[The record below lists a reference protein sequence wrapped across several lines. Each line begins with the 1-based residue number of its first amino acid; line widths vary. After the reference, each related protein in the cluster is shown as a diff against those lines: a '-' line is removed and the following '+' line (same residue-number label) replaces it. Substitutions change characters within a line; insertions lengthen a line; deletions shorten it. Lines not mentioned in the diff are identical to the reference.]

1 MNSSDAGRVS
11 TTLNLIDLSEP
22 LLEHGVSMSENTG
35 IKVIYENQVVRFI
48 LDRPKQLNALNDNI
62 RKVIATTLNELMERP
77 DIRLLVISGNGKS
90 FCSGADL
97 KTTSYPKVE
106 GNWSTRRNRTATWQ
120 RVLEQIERIP
130 QVTIASMQGN
140 VIGGGALLATACDF
154 RVIAKNAVLRIPEL
168 ALGIPNVWNGTPLL
182 AREVGLPTARDWV
195 MTTRKVRAEE
205 LKQTGWAQRVAKDDE
220 LETVTEELI
229 SELLAVPAAALAMT
243 RSMTSALARSAS
255 GMSMGWADA
264 DLQQWAL
271 TEEEYK
277 ETVQDYARKVASK
290 SE

>member
-1 MNSSDAGRVS
+1 MSQDQGIRVVYEADVVHLV
-11 TTLNLIDLSEP
+11 LN
-22 LLEHGVSMSENTG
+22 
-35 IKVIYENQVVRFI
+35 
-48 LDRPKQLNALNDNI
+48 RPQQLNALNDDI
-62 RKVIATTLNELMERP
+62 RRVIAATLNELMERP
-77 DIRLLVISGNGKS
+77 DIRLLVLSGEGKS

-106 GNWSTRRNRTATWQ
+106 GDWSTRRNRTSTWQ

-140 VIGGGALLATACDF
+140 IIGGGALLATACDF
-154 RVIAKNAVLRIPEL
+154 RVIAQNAVLRIPEL

-195 MTTRKVRAEE
+195 MTTRKVDACE
-205 LKQTGWAQRVAKDDE
+205 LQRTGWAQRMAPPDA
-220 LETVTEELI
+220 LEAVTQALI
-229 SELLAVPAAALAMT
+229 DELLAVPPAALALT
-243 RSMTSALARSAS
+243 RSMTSALGRSAN
-255 GMSMGWADA
+255 GMAMGWADA

-277 ETVQDYARKVASK
+277 ETVRNYTRGIGSK
-290 SE
+290 PD

>member
-1 MNSSDAGRVS
+1 MSDSKV
-11 TTLNLIDLSEP
+11 TSE
-22 LLEHGVSMSENTG
+22 G
-35 IKVIYENQVVRFI
+35 IKVVYEADIVR
-48 LDRPKQLNALNDNI
+48 LTLNRPKQLNALNDDI
-62 RKVIATTLNELMERP
+62 RQTVSATLNELTERP
-77 DIRLLVISGNGKS
+77 DIRLLVLTGEGKS

-106 GNWSTRRNRTATWQ
+106 GDWSTRRNRTSTWQ

-154 RVIAKNAVLRIPEL
+154 RVVAENVILRIPEL

-195 MTTRKVRAEE
+195 MTTRKVDSVE
-205 LKQTGWAQRVAKDDE
+205 LKQSGWAQRIAPIDE
-220 LETVTEELI
+220 LEAVTQTLVD
-229 SELLAVPAAALAMT
+229 ELLAVPPAALAMT
-243 RSMTSALARSAS
+243 RSMTSALGRSAQ
-255 GMSMGWADA
+255 GMALGWADA

-271 TEEEYK
+271 TEDEYK
-277 ETVQDYARKVASK
+277 ETVRRYTQGVGSK
-290 SE
+290 AER

>member
-1 MNSSDAGRVS
+1 
-11 TTLNLIDLSEP
+11 
-22 LLEHGVSMSENTG
+22 MSQGEG
-35 IKVIYENQVVRFI
+35 IKVVYDAQVVRLI
-48 LDRPKQLNALNDNI
+48 LDRPKQLNALNDDV
-62 RKVIATTLNELMERP
+62 RKVIAATLNDLMERP
-77 DIRLLVISGNGKS
+77 DIRLLVLSGEGKA

-106 GNWSTRRNRTATWQ
+106 GDWSTRRNRTSTWQ

-130 QVTIASMQGN
+130 QVTIASMQGS

-154 RVIAKNAVLRIPEL
+154 RVITENVVLRIPEL

-195 MTTRKVRAEE
+195 MTTRKVRAGE
-205 LKQTGWAQRVAKDDE
+205 LKSSGWAQRLSADDK
-220 LETVTEELI
+220 LDATTQTLVD
-229 SELLAVPAAALAMT
+229 ELLAVPPAALAMT
-243 RSMTSALARSAS
+243 RSMTSALGRSAQ
-255 GMSMGWADA
+255 GMAMGWADA

-277 ETVQDYARKVASK
+277 ETVRSYMRGIGSK
-290 SE
+290 QE